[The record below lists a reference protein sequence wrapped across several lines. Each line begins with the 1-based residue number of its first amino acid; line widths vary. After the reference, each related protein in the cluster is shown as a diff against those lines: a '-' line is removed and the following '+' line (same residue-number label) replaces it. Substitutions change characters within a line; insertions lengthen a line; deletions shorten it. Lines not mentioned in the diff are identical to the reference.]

1 MSQKRPRILLISSS
15 GQVGWELQRT
25 LAPLGGIVATGR
37 NKDAR
42 LAVDL
47 ANPDSLVLAF
57 NEVRPTLVVNAAAYT
72 AVDKA
77 ESEPDVAE
85 AVNAVAPGII
95 GELAARQGAAVIHY
109 STDYV
114 FDGTS
119 GHPYRE
125 DDETSPAGVYGRSKL
140 QGEQALL
147 DVATDVLIF
156 RTAWVYGQHGQNFL
170 RTMLRLFAERDELRI
185 VDDQVGSPTWS
196 RMIAEVTALIASQ
209 LKMEPARF
217 GEKRGIYHLTAAG
230 QTSWFGFAQAILK
243 NSEFDCRLL
252 PIPSRDYPTPAKR
265 PAWSV
270 LDNTKL
276 NDAFGLALPDW
287 WHSLQYCM
295 AEV

>member
-1 MSQKRPRILLISSS
+1 VSQKRPRILLISSS

-25 LAPLGGIVATGR
+25 LAPLGEIVATGR
-37 NKDAR
+37 NRHAR

-47 ANPDSLVLAF
+47 ANPDSLVQAF

-77 ESEPDVAE
+77 ESEPDVAK

-114 FDGTS
+114 FDGAS
-119 GHPYRE
+119 DQPYRE
-125 DDETSPAGVYGRSKL
+125 EDETGPAGVYGRSKL

-196 RMIAEVTALIASQ
+196 RMIAETTALIASQ

-230 QTSWFGFAQAILK
+230 QISWFGFAQAILK

-287 WHSLQYCM
+287 RHSLQHCM
-295 AEV
+295 AEA